1 MLLVGA
7 TYGAA
12 KLCYPEYYV
21 VQGVEGKDSLTFLK
35 PYLCAL
41 FGLVSGMLIGGFT
54 EYMTSHS
61 YDPVR
66 EVAESCTTG
75 AATNIIYGLS
85 LGYMSTIVPVLL
97 IALTAYFSNKFLG
110 YYGVA
115 LAALG
120 MLSNLPISLALDG
133 YGPISDN
140 AGGIAEMAE
149 LGQQVRKRTDSLD
162 AAGNTTAA
170 IGKGFAI
177 GSATLVALSL
187 YGGFL
192 HDSELISSQTPLTI
206 NDPILFAMLL
216 VGAMVPYAFSAM
228 TMKSVGKA
236 ALQMVNEIRRQIR
249 EKPGILSGN
258 VEPDYKACI
267 KISTRASLIEM
278 IAPGCLV
285 TNHHNLRSSLHQL

>member
-1 MLLVGA
+1 
-7 TYGAA
+7 
-12 KLCYPEYYV
+12 
-21 VQGVEGKDSLTFLK
+21 
-35 PYLCAL
+35 
-41 FGLVSGMLIGGFT
+41 MLIGGFT
-54 EYMTSHS
+54 EFMTSHS
-61 YDPVR
+61 YGPVR

-75 AATNIIYGLS
+75 AATNIIYGMA

-97 IALTAYFSNKFLG
+97 IALTAFFSNKFLG

-149 LGQQVRKRTDSLD
+149 LGASVRKKTDSLD

-187 YGGFL
+187 YGAFL
-192 HDSELISSQTPLTI
+192 HNS
-206 NDPILFAMLL
+206 
-216 VGAMVPYAFSAM
+216 
-228 TMKSVGKA
+228 
-236 ALQMVNEIRRQIR
+236 
-249 EKPGILSGN
+249 
-258 VEPDYKACI
+258 
-267 KISTRASLIEM
+267 
-278 IAPGCLV
+278 
-285 TNHHNLRSSLHQL
+285 